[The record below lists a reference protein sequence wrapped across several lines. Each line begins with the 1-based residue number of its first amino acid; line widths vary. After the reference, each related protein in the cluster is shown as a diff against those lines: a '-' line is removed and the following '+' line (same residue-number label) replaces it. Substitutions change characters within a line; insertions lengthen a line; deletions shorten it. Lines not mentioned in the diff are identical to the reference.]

1 MPSNIEI
8 KARVASLEE
17 LTKRVR
23 QVSDAPS
30 TRLNQDDTFFHCPHG
45 RLKLRDFGDGRGELI
60 AYERADRAGPKASH
74 YRISETAD
82 PTGLRA
88 TLSDALGVLGRVRK
102 HRQVIMVGRTRVHL
116 DKVDGLGEFMEL
128 EVVLEPDE
136 PAEAGQREAEEL
148 MAALGIGADELIEG
162 AYLDL
167 ILARTD
173 ARTD

>member
-1 MPSNIEI
+1 
-8 KARVASLEE
+8 
-17 LTKRVR
+17 
-23 QVSDAPS
+23 
-30 TRLNQDDTFFHCPHG
+30 
-45 RLKLRDFGDGRGELI
+45 
-60 AYERADRAGPKASH
+60 
-74 YRISETAD
+74 
-82 PTGLRA
+82 
-88 TLSDALGVLGRVRK
+88 
-102 HRQVIMVGRTRVHL
+102 VGRTRVHL